1 MTFSVIIKGGFK
13 VSSASL
19 RELLRLESD
28 NRKIEKMK
36 KYLSITIILLF
47 LLIAFTINPQVKSV
61 AINYEKETV
70 VLGENPVQS
79 CNSKQFS
86 PGNRL
91 WCLIYE
97 RERLMKEVAAI
108 KYPKKKP
115 IYDGVRELAVLNNIG
130 IIARKNELPVR
141 EMQLYSQI
149 VMDVSRQI
157 QQYWFDLWK
166 KQEVTTAKLSLN
178 QIRQRI
184 DQIDEAIVNSFV
196 LIRGSNS
203 ITFEQIQ
210 DGLRKSLADLNGIY
224 PSSDR
229 QLFIDLL
236 ARVIYAVI
244 KPIK

>member
-1 MTFSVIIKGGFK
+1 M
-13 VSSASL
+13 
-19 RELLRLESD
+19 R
-28 NRKIEKMK
+28 
-36 KYLSITIILLF
+36 KYLSITIILVF
-47 LLIAFTINPQVKSV
+47 LLIAFIVNPQVKSLP
-61 AINYEKETV
+61 INYDKETLV
-70 VLGENPVQS
+70 VRENPLKN

-86 PGNRL
+86 TGNRL

-97 RERLMKEVAAI
+97 RERLMKEVAAN
-108 KYPKKKP
+108 KYPKRKP
-115 IYDGVRELAVLNNIG
+115 IYDGVRELAVLRNIATV
-130 IIARKNELPVR
+130 ARKNQLPVR
-141 EMQLYSQI
+141 DMQLYSQI

-178 QIRQRI
+178 QIRERI

-210 DGLRKSLADLNGIY
+210 DGLRKSLADLNGIS
-224 PSSDR
+224 PSGDR

-236 ARVIYAVI
+236 AKVIYSVV
-244 KPIK
+244 K

>member
-1 MTFSVIIKGGFK
+1 MISAKLVMVCHRGMRKYFSLV
-13 VSSASL
+13 A
-19 RELLRLESD
+19 
-28 NRKIEKMK
+28 
-36 KYLSITIILLF
+36 ILVF
-47 LLIAFTINPQVKSV
+47 LLIAFIIHPQVISV
-61 AINYEKETV
+61 PINYQKATV
-70 VLGENPVQS
+70 VFGENPVKS

-86 PGNRL
+86 PANRL

-97 RERLMKEVAAI
+97 RERLMKEVAAN
-108 KYPKKKP
+108 KYPQKKP
-115 IYDGVRELAVLNNIG
+115 IYDGVREIAVLDNIG
-130 IIARKNELPVR
+130 TIAKKNKLPVR

-166 KQEVTTAKLSLN
+166 NESTTAKLSLN

-184 DQIDEAIVNSFV
+184 DQIDEAIVNSFG

-210 DGLRKSLADLNGIY
+210 DGLRKSLADLDGIY

-229 QLFIDLL
+229 ELFIDLL
-236 ARVIYAVI
+236 SKVIYSVVN
-244 KPIK
+244 PIK

>member
-1 MTFSVIIKGGFK
+1 MRKHFSL
-13 VSSASL
+13 AA
-19 RELLRLESD
+19 
-28 NRKIEKMK
+28 
-36 KYLSITIILLF
+36 ILVF
-47 LLIAFTINPQVKSV
+47 LLIAFIVNPQVISV
-61 AINYEKETV
+61 PINYQKATAV
-70 VLGENPVQS
+70 FGENPVES

-86 PGNRL
+86 SANRL

-97 RERLMKEVAAI
+97 RERLMKEVAAN
-108 KYPKKKP
+108 KYPQKKP
-115 IYDGVRELAVLNNIG
+115 IYDGVRELAVLNNIAT
-130 IIARKNELPVR
+130 IAKKNQLPVR

-196 LIRGSNS
+196 LIRGANS
-203 ITFEQIQ
+203 ITFGQIQ
-210 DGLRKSLADLNGIY
+210 DGLKKSLADLNGIY
-224 PSSDR
+224 PSGDG

-236 ARVIYAVI
+236 AKVIYSVVN
-244 KPIK
+244 PIK

>member
-1 MTFSVIIKGGFK
+1 MRKHF
-13 VSSASL
+13 
-19 RELLRLESD
+19 LLAA
-28 NRKIEKMK
+28 
-36 KYLSITIILLF
+36 ILVF
-47 LLIAFTINPQVKSV
+47 LLIAFISNSQVISV
-61 AINYEKETV
+61 PINYQKATA
-70 VLGENPVQS
+70 VLSENPVKS

-86 PGNRL
+86 TANQL

-97 RERLMKEVAAI
+97 RERLMKEVAAN

-130 IIARKNELPVR
+130 TIAKKNKLPVR

-166 KQEVTTAKLSLN
+166 NESTTAKLSLN

-184 DQIDEAIVNSFV
+184 DGIDRGIVNNFV
-196 LIRGSNS
+196 LIQGSNS

-210 DGLRKSLADLNGIY
+210 DGLKKSLADLNGIY
-224 PSSDR
+224 PSGDR

-236 ARVIYAVI
+236 AKAIYSVVN
-244 KPIK
+244 PIN